1 MKKTLLAITLL
12 VSGFAAKAQTVFF
25 RDTFEQYNT
34 GGFLAQQAGSS
45 SIWGTWSNQPGGAE
59 DAKISEDFA
68 LSGTK
73 SLKIDNGSDDII
85 LKLGNKTSG
94 KFNLTFNYFLPT
106 GFGGYFNL
114 QHFQNPGIQWATEV
128 YFGNNGQG
136 NIKAQNITT
145 NFTHPNNAWVKL
157 ETIVDM
163 DIDSAWFYVD
173 GNKIVQWKFSTQ
185 AGGQAG
191 ANQLGSINFYGG
203 SISGQTPKYYVD
215 DVSLVELVQPAAPP
229 TIGVNQTVFNTSGF
243 VNETITVSNTGDQ
256 DLSFSAYPTYPYSAN
271 NVQGT
276 QSIVELTHTSGPIAS
291 GLGGFSSDIN
301 IRSASLF
308 LPQHV
313 KPVIGQ
319 TLNSVSF
326 AINDLPRDNAA
337 TVLVYER
344 GSSITPGPGNL
355 IDSIQVN
362 FTAAGEQ
369 QDVPLTNPIYLD
381 GKDIWI
387 GYRLVGLAS
396 TYPIGLDAGPRVNGV
411 NWLSTGPGWTEM
423 NSAVN
428 NNIFVVGVLTGN
440 PIVQWLTVSPSSGTI
455 LPGQSQNLTLSFDAS
470 GLVTGNYKSIV
481 EIPSNDPNAEYKQVE
496 VNLSVVTGLT
506 KASKIGVITYPN
518 PSTQFVNVQ
527 ADANI
532 ETISIYNVNGS
543 IVKTININAKS
554 TTVNVSDL
562 AKGNYLM
569 NINVG
574 NNTVVRKVV
583 VE

>member
-1 MKKTLLAITLL
+1 
-12 VSGFAAKAQTVFF
+12 
-25 RDTFEQYNT
+25 
-34 GGFLAQQAGSS
+34 
-45 SIWGTWSNQPGGAE
+45 
-59 DAKISEDFA
+59 
-68 LSGTK
+68 
-73 SLKIDNGSDDII
+73 
-85 LKLGNKTSG
+85 
-94 KFNLTFNYFLPT
+94 
-106 GFGGYFNL
+106 
-114 QHFQNPGIQWATEV
+114 
-128 YFGNNGQG
+128 
-136 NIKAQNITT
+136 
-145 NFTHPNNAWVKL
+145 
-157 ETIVDM
+157 M

-319 TLNSVSF
+319 TLNSVSI

-411 NWLSTGPGWTEM
+411 NWLSSGPGWTEM

-506 KASKIGVITYPN
+506 KGSKIGVITYPN